1 MRFLPLIMKNA
12 WRNRRRTTLTVVS
25 IGISMC
31 LLGMLMAIYHA
42 FYLSDPPPGQALRL
56 VTRHRVSLVFIMPQ
70 AYGDRIRRIPGVRE
84 VVIRNWFGGVYKD
97 ARDYK
102 NFFPRFATEPDRMF
116 KVFTDI
122 SIPEDQKKA
131 FLNERSA
138 CIVGRELAER
148 LNFHLGDRITL
159 VGDIYPVTLELTVRG
174 IMDSDLQA
182 GSLYFDREYLEQSL
196 PEARRGTAGMFS
208 ILCENTDAVPRI
220 AKAVDDEFHNS
231 SAAETKTESE
241 AAFSLG
247 FINSLGNVKLF
258 LLSICGAVTFTIL
271 LVAGNTMAMTVRERV
286 REVGILKTLGFTP
299 ARILAI
305 LLGESLTIALAG
317 GTLGYVLGSAL
328 CIAMR
333 HAPVMFSQIKTL
345 TLGPFV
351 TVICFT
357 VALAIG
363 LMSSLLP
370 AWKASQT
377 SIVEALR
384 STD

>member
-1 MRFLPLIMKNA
+1 MQFLPLILKNA
-12 WRNRRRTTLTVVS
+12 WRNRRRTSLTVLS

-56 VTRHRVSLVFIMPQ
+56 VTRHRVSLAFPMPQ
-70 AYGDRIRRIPGVRE
+70 AYEDRIRRIPGVRE
-84 VVIRNWFGGVYKD
+84 VVIRSWFGGVYKD

-102 NFFPRFATEPDRMF
+102 NFFPRFAVEPERLF
-116 KVFTDI
+116 KVYTDI
-122 SIPEDQKKA
+122 RIPEDQKKA
-131 FLNERSA
+131 FLAERSA
-138 CIVGRELAER
+138 CIIGRELAER
-148 LNFHLGDRITL
+148 LNFHLGDRIPL
-159 VGDIYPVTLELTVRG
+159 QGDFYPVNLELTVRG
-174 IMDSDLQA
+174 IMESDLQA
-182 GSLYFDREYLEQSL
+182 GTLYFDREYLEQSL
-196 PEARRGTAGMFS
+196 PIAARGSAGTFTV
-208 ILCENTDAVPRI
+208 LCESTEAVPRV
-220 AKAVDDEFHNS
+220 AKTIDDDFHNS

-286 REVGILKTLGFTP
+286 REVGILKTIGFTP
-299 ARILAI
+299 ARILTI
-305 LLGESLTIALAG
+305 LLGESLAIALAG
-317 GTLGYVLGSAL
+317 GTLGYLLGSAL

-351 TVICFT
+351 AAICFG
-357 VALAIG
+357 VALTIG
-363 LMSSLLP
+363 LVSSLLP
-370 AWKASQT
+370 AWKASRT

>member
-1 MRFLPLIMKNA
+1 MRFLPLIFKNA
-12 WRNRRRTTLTVVS
+12 WRNRRRTSLTVLS

-42 FYLSDPPPGQALRL
+42 FYLSDPAPSQALRL
-56 VTRHRVSLVFIMPQ
+56 VTRNRVSLVFPMPQ
-70 AYGDRIRRIPGVRE
+70 AYADRIRHLPGVQE

-102 NFFPRFATEPDRMF
+102 NFFARFSVEPERMF
-116 KVFTDI
+116 KVFTDVDL
-122 SIPEDQKKA
+122 PEDQKKA
-131 FLNERSA
+131 FLSERTA
-138 CIVGRELAER
+138 CIIGKELAER
-148 LNFHLGDRITL
+148 LNFHLGDRITI

-174 IMDSDLQA
+174 IMGGDLQA
-182 GSLYFDREYLEQSL
+182 GSLYFNREYLEESL
-196 PEARRGTAGMFS
+196 PVARRGTAGMFTV
-208 ILCENTDAVPRI
+208 LCDNAAAVPHV
-220 AKAVDDEFHNS
+220 AKSIDDMFRNS

-241 AAFSLG
+241 AAFALG

-305 LLGESLTIALAG
+305 LLGESMTIALAG
-317 GTLGYVLGSAL
+317 GTLGYLLGSGL
-328 CIAMR
+328 CIGMR
-333 HAPVMFSQIKTL
+333 HAPVMFTKIKSL
-345 TLGPFV
+345 SLGPFV
-351 TVICFT
+351 TLICFS
-357 VALAIG
+357 VALGIG
-363 LMSSLLP
+363 LISSLLP

-377 SIVEALR
+377 SIVDALR